1 MRLSAELRG
10 NFGLLR
16 KHESRVRKSRGGS
29 GIVGEPR
36 HFWDTIT
43 DACTSSVLRM
53 GPCEFLPSMYMQG
66 ATGMKKNDIGSI
78 KKFRA
83 LALDLPTST

>member
-1 MRLSAELRG
+1 MHLLVSYSLTTIIIPFDAERL
-10 NFGLLR
+10 
-16 KHESRVRKSRGGS
+16 V
-29 GIVGEPR
+29 I
-36 HFWDTIT
+36 
-43 DACTSSVLRM
+43 
-53 GPCEFLPSMYMQG
+53 PSQG